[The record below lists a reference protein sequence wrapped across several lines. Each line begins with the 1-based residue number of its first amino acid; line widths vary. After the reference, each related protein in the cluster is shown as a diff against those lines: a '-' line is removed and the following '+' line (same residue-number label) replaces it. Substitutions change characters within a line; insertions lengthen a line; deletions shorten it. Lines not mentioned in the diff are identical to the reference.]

1 MKEIPTPSKF
11 GKEWEKYQDSDD
23 PLFGCLRPGSAR
35 GIPPALMHP
44 AFGGFLDLAENIA
57 LDSETCDSL
66 MRMIDTMSSF
76 YRGSSSTGEA
86 RGREAERAR
95 IFRQELLKLMTTLMQ
110 ETPTTLEP
118 SSVSLESESA
128 TDGSFAMYDSQNKK
142 ISQPLIIEV
151 KVRVTQQV

>member
-1 MKEIPTPSKF
+1 
-11 GKEWEKYQDSDD
+11 
-23 PLFGCLRPGSAR
+23 
-35 GIPPALMHP
+35 MHP
-44 AFGGFLDLAENIA
+44 AFGEFLDLAENIA

-118 SSVSLESESA
+118 SSVSLESEST